1 LNGRSIFSGIRFR
14 RCFEKNSDGEIS
26 MNKAEKILE
35 AAINHY
41 EEIICPNVEDWEA
54 TTEYPLEAVAEAAR
68 HGLLGLYC
76 PKEYGGQELS
86 FEDGIPVFEE
96 LGRGEGLYA
105 FSFSMHNIVAFA
117 ICSFGQKELRDE
129 WAPKLISGESMG
141 GFVLTEHQSGSDAAS
156 VRTRAVI
163 NKDGSYTI
171 NGSKAWVS
179 LADVADIYLVVVK
192 TSEKPGKDD
201 IAMIAVPKDTKGIS
215 FGDPYGKLVS
225 PFLPIADMFFKNVTV
240 PGDNVIFPP
249 GKGLSGSLMA
259 IDIARTSIS
268 ASCCGLISSSLDLA
282 LTFARDRQMFGRS
295 ELEFQGIQ
303 WMLADVAT
311 DLEASRLL
319 YKHAANLLGT
329 PKGTVA
335 AAHAKRFAPDAALNA
350 AATCM
355 QVLGG
360 SGLLTPSA
368 IERNYR
374 IAPVMKMVDGT
385 TEIQRVVIAR
395 SLQQHAETLPPIP
408 EQECKPSAP
417 R

>member
-1 LNGRSIFSGIRFR
+1 MRD
-14 RCFEKNSDGEIS
+14 KKKQQD
-26 MNKAEKILE
+26 ILV
-35 AAINHY
+35 AAKKHY
-41 EEIICPNVEDWEA
+41 EEIICPNVDDWES
-54 TTEYPLEAVAEAAR
+54 TSEYPLAAAAEAAR

-76 PKEYGGQELS
+76 PKEYAGQALS
-86 FEDGIPVFEE
+86 FEEGIPVFEE
-96 LGRGEGLYA
+96 LGKGEGLYA

-129 WAPKLISGESMG
+129 WAPKLISGESLG
-141 GFVLTEHQSGSDAAS
+141 GFVLTEAQSGSDAA
-156 VRTRAVI
+156 RLHTRAVI
-163 NKDGSYTI
+163 NMDGSYTI

-192 TSEKPGKDD
+192 TSSKSGKDD
-201 IAMIAVPKDTKGIS
+201 LAMVAVPKDTKGIS
-215 FGDPYGKLVS
+215 FGDPYDKLVS
-225 PFLPIADMFFKNVTV
+225 PFLPIADMFFDSVTV
-240 PGDNVIFPP
+240 PDSNVIFPP

-259 IDIARTSIS
+259 IDIARVSIS
-268 ASCCGLISSSLDLA
+268 AACCGLISSSLDLA
-282 LTFARDRQMFGRS
+282 LTFARDRQMFGKS

-319 YKHAANLLGT
+319 YKHASTFLGT
-329 PKGTVA
+329 PEGTVA
-335 AAHAKRFAPDAALNA
+335 AAHAKRFAPDAAQRA

-360 SGLLTPSA
+360 AGLLTPSA

-395 SLQQHAETLPPIP
+395 SLQQYAKTLPPIP
-408 EQECKPSAP
+408 EQECK
-417 R
+417 